1 MDNKILE
8 EARDTMLTACEKL
21 GCAGIISSWTRRD
34 GTVVRLSL
42 KIMPH
47 NEDTIADAIC
57 DMDDEELA
65 KRLIPIVVNQMCAD
79 GVPTEEEA
87 LKWLQLPEG
96 VRRTR
101 WQSITKS
108 TVTRSRTERCLLS
121 CLP

>member
-1 MDNKILE
+1 MSEMSDPKEVI
-8 EARDTMLTACEKL
+8 ATCRDTMLTALEKIGGQSL
-21 GCAGIISSWTRRD
+21 ICSWTRRD

-65 KRLIPIVVNQMCAD
+65 KHLIPIVVNQMCAD

-87 LKWLQLPEG
+87 LKWLQQPA
-96 VRRTR
+96 
-101 WQSITKS
+101 
-108 TVTRSRTERCLLS
+108 S
-121 CLP
+121 CLKE

>member
-1 MDNKILE
+1 ME
-8 EARDTMLTACEKL
+8 RAEAIIAACRDTMLTTLEKIGGQSL
-21 GCAGIISSWTRRD
+21 ICSWTRRD

-79 GVPTEEEA
+79 GVPTDEEV
-87 LKWLQLPEG
+87 LKWLQQPA
-96 VRRTR
+96 
-101 WQSITKS
+101 
-108 TVTRSRTERCLLS
+108 S
-121 CLP
+121 CLKE

>member
-34 GTVVRLSL
+34 GTVIRLSL

-65 KRLIPIVVNQMCAD
+65 KRLIHIVVNQMCAD

-87 LKWLQLPEG
+87 LKWLQQPA
-96 VRRTR
+96 
-101 WQSITKS
+101 
-108 TVTRSRTERCLLS
+108 S
-121 CLP
+121 CLKE

>member
-1 MDNKILE
+1 ME
-8 EARDTMLTACEKL
+8 RAEAIIAACRDTMLTTLEKIGGQSL
-21 GCAGIISSWTRRD
+21 ICSWTRRD

-79 GVPTEEEA
+79 GVPTDEEA
-87 LKWLQLPEG
+87 LKWLQQPA
-96 VRRTR
+96 
-101 WQSITKS
+101 
-108 TVTRSRTERCLLS
+108 SRLKE
-121 CLP
+121 

>member
-1 MDNKILE
+1 MSDME
-8 EARDTMLTACEKL
+8 EVVATCRDTMLTALEKIGGQSL
-21 GCAGIISSWTRRD
+21 ICSWTRRD

-79 GVPTEEEA
+79 GIPTEEEA
-87 LKWLQLPEG
+87 LKWLQQPA
-96 VRRTR
+96 
-101 WQSITKS
+101 
-108 TVTRSRTERCLLS
+108 S
-121 CLP
+121 CLKE